1 MPSAYNKRQ
10 WLMAKL
16 ETTYGTSSSPTGTNA
31 IRVRDPKLTILD
43 AKAIARPSLD
53 GQFGEAQFDIMS
65 ELKMG
70 VGFDIEAVGSG
81 VAGTAPAYG
90 IFLQAAGM
98 NLATVATTSNTYS
111 FATAAADSLSLYHD
125 WDGNKH
131 AGVGGRTK
139 SWELKM
145 TAGEVPL
152 FSFDVPAIY
161 VPPVDATSPTATY
174 SNMAAP
180 VVCNS
185 VNTPTFSLFGYN
197 ACIID
202 FSLKCDNDQ
211 QFYDFMGCSPKFE
224 ILDRTITGSI
234 KIQRPAGLSEKDF
247 YAAAVAST
255 SGAINFTHNTVAGNR
270 MVASLPKVQLGAP
283 AADDASGLAALTL
296 PFTVRRTPG
305 SSDAG
310 TIAFT

>member
-1 MPSAYNKRQ
+1 M
-10 WLMAKL
+10 
-16 ETTYGTSSSPTGTNA
+16 
-31 IRVRDPKLTILD
+31 RDPKLTTLD
-43 AKAIARPSLD
+43 TKAISRPSLD
-53 GQFGEAQFDIMS
+53 GQFGEALFDIMS

-70 VGFDIEAVGSG
+70 VAFDVEAVGSG

-98 NLATVATTSNTYS
+98 NLATVAATSNTYS
-111 FATAAADSLSLYHD
+111 FATTAADSLSLYHD

-174 SNMAAP
+174 SNMASPIA
-180 VVCNS
+180 CNS
-185 VNTPTFSLFGYN
+185 VNTPAFLIFGYS
-197 ACIID
+197 ACVVD

-211 QFYDFMGCSPKFE
+211 QLFDFMGCSAKFD
-224 ILDRTITGSI
+224 IMDRTITGSL
-234 KIQRPAGLSEKDF
+234 KIQRPKGLSEKDF

-255 SGAINFTHNTVAGNR
+255 SGAISFTHGTAAGNR
-270 MVASLPKVQLGAP
+270 IAVSLPKIQLGAP
-283 AADDASGLAALTL
+283 SQDDASGLAALTL

>member
-1 MPSAYNKRQ
+1 MPSAYTKRQ

-16 ETTYGTSSSPTGTNA
+16 ETTYGTSSSPTGTEA
-31 IRVRDPKLTILD
+31 IRVRDPKLTVLD

-53 GQFGEAQFDIMS
+53 GQFGEALPDIMA

-70 VGFDIEAVGSG
+70 VGFGVEAVGSG
-81 VAGTAPAYG
+81 AAGTTPSYG

-98 NLATVATTSNTYS
+98 SVATVAATSNTYS
-111 FATAAADSLSLYHD
+111 FASSAADSVSLYHD

-152 FSFDVPAIY
+152 FTFDVPAIY
-161 VPPVDATSPTATY
+161 VPPVDATSPTPTY

-180 VVCNS
+180 VACNS
-185 VNTPTFSLFGYN
+185 TNTPTFSIFGYS

-202 FSLKCDNDQ
+202 FSLKCDNTH
-211 QFYDFMGCSPKFE
+211 QFYDFMGCSPKFD
-224 ILDRTITGSI
+224 ILDRAITGSI
-234 KIQRPAGLSEKDF
+234 KIQRPKGLSEKDF

-255 SGAINFTHNTVAGNR
+255 SGAISLTHNTVAGNR
-270 MVASLPKVQLGAP
+270 LAVSLPKVQLGAP
-283 AADDASGLAALTL
+283 SQDDASGLAALTL